1 MTDTARVLLTA
12 AVLAA
17 GAMTIL
23 AWQVIR
29 TDVHA
34 PARLIGQLRL
44 AQFAAMLLSATGA
57 VPMGLA
63 IAATPDVSLAH
74 LEIAF
79 GVIFV
84 VLAGLVLL
92 RDPRQGLLIAAIAF
106 VQATRPDLD
115 GLVLTVVVALVGYA
129 AVAAVSVAVTDDS
142 IGCALRETSAG
153 SICGGT

>member
-106 VQATRPDLD
+106 VGHALIDLAHRP
-115 GLVLTVVVALVGYA
+115 GLLPPAIAPRWFFVSCAIYDVGLA
-129 AVAAVSVAVTDDS
+129 A
-142 IGCALRETSAG
+142 
-153 SICGGT
+153 ICYWSQRR

>member
-17 GAMTIL
+17 GAMTLL

-63 IAATPDVSLAH
+63 VAATPDVALAH
-74 LEIAF
+74 LDVAL
-79 GVIFV
+79 GVVFV

-106 VQATRPDLD
+106 VGHALIDLAHRP
-115 GLVLTVVVALVGYA
+115 GLLPPAIAPRWFFV
-129 AVAAVSVAVTDDS
+129 
-142 IGCALRETSAG
+142 GCAVYDVGLAA
-153 SICGGT
+153 ICYWSQRR